1 MSVRNLL
8 KVFAVASV
16 LAIAAC
22 SAVPAD
28 QLAGLNEPTY
38 DAPAN

>member
-1 MSVRNLL
+1 MSVHTFL

-22 SAVPAD
+22 SGMPNSQIASVPAI
-28 QLAGLNEPTY
+28 Y
-38 DAPAN
+38 DAPVN

>member
-22 SAVPAD
+22 SGVPNEQVASVPAV
-28 QLAGLNEPTY
+28 Y
-38 DAPAN
+38 DAPVN